1 MKQYDKQFK
10 EQAVKLVL
18 DLVRPVKSANQM
30 NSQGECSCFIH

>member
-18 DLVRPVKSANQM
+18 DLERSRGCDCKVL
-30 NSQGECSCFIH
+30 